1 MKAKLVFACILTL
14 LVFGLSS
21 CFIKKFFKQREHQ
34 MDHRGYYIKMGRH
47 AQYYP
52 SKGERI
58 RRHKRHSKRYK
69 RKEARKRHQAA
80 LERIQNVPDTARSR
94 GYQINWKDSNGRDS
108 TGPAP
113 QMVMPQQGPADTMK
127 VAPPPEQVAPKEQ
140 SVTPPPPEQPEKQKK
155 KKKSKQKKTNDT
167 PADQPVPAD
176 QGPKSDTTGQ
186 K

>member
-1 MKAKLVFACILTL
+1 MKTKLVFACILTL

-34 MDHRGYYIKMGRH
+34 MDHRGYYIKMGKH

-52 SKGERI
+52 SKSERI
-58 RRHKRHSKRYK
+58 RRHKHHSKRYK
-69 RKEARKRHQAA
+69 KKEARKRRAAA
-80 LERIQNVPDTARSR
+80 LERMQNAQDTTKSR

-108 TGPAP
+108 IAPAP
-113 QMVMPQQGPADTMK
+113 QNIVPQPAPADTTKM
-127 VAPPPEQVAPKEQ
+127 A
-140 SVTPPPPEQPEKQKK
+140 PPPPEQAVPKEQSAPPPPPQEEKHT
-155 KKKSKQKKTNDT
+155 KKKSKHKKSQDV